1 MWCEPEFHRAGPGK
15 MFMENKENES
25 LKISA
30 KLVDLE
36 DAEEFFKKSAI
47 GKEKIKI
54 VAGDKKSEK
63 VSMEVPVAEESENF
77 QAREDNC
84 EELNLQDYQL
94 ELENRIRN
102 LLWTISGDYTQQM
115 KPDVSLFL
123 RSKDIALYDGIKQGA
138 LAKFFDKDFL
148 GMYLVK
154 KIFMGADEAALTFV
168 SQLCI
173 EEAIGERIC
182 EQRPGIWEM
191 QRKACEDI
199 LDQEYETMPSA
210 TDKLGYLRVNLLRR
224 RIDRGENTS
233 LKKKNPQADS
243 RSEEKSADSVENANV
258 SNGIIVGNVDASNG
272 IITGNA
278 DALNGIIAEN
288 ADASNEIITKTTK
301 NKQKDRKYK
310 GIYHYIDLISNAAET
325 TDTMSLIRIID
336 TVYNEV
342 ADPDF
347 SQKATLEQVLA
358 VTMEDLTEFDWHDYL
373 SEEMYEDAL
382 ESYMEQLT
390 SNVAGMENADVTREM
405 EEERQSKQ
413 KITVLPPEALEK
425 AHTYV
430 ELNFGKTYLSELEEK
445 RMNQLMC
452 RDIHSDC
459 SLYFTEGILKSPV
472 KRNYQYEYAKR
483 LKNKNIW
490 LYHDKHRIVKRN
502 IALLTE
508 MLKKSLVIKS
518 ENQEILSDRGMI
530 VPSRL
535 WRLGRSSDAQV
546 FRRELKGDSSDFVVD
561 VLIDASG
568 SQMSRQGEVALQAY
582 IISEAL
588 SNAEL
593 PHRVMSYCTFWDYTI
608 LHRFREY
615 DDPRSANEN
624 IFNYVTSSNNR
635 DGLAIRA
642 AGYGLLNREEEK
654 KILIILSD
662 GRPYDVIVNRPNAK
676 NPAPYHG
683 KYAIIDTAAQIRKL
697 RSQGVSVLGVFAG
710 EEKDLATEK
719 KIFGKDFAYI
729 RNITGFSKIVGR
741 YLTKQ
746 LEDDE

>member
-1 MWCEPEFHRAGPGK
+1 MVPE
-15 MFMENKENES
+15 
-25 LKISA
+25 
-30 KLVDLE
+30 
-36 DAEEFFKKSAI
+36 
-47 GKEKIKI
+47 
-54 VAGDKKSEK
+54 
-63 VSMEVPVAEESENF
+63 
-77 QAREDNC
+77 C
-84 EELNLQDYQL
+84 EERKLEDYQL

-102 LLWTISGDYTQQM
+102 LLWTISGDYNQQM
-115 KPDVSLFL
+115 KVDTSLFR
-123 RSKDIALYDGIKQGA
+123 RSRDIALYDGIKQGA
-138 LAKFFDKDFL
+138 LARFFDKDLL
-148 GMYLVK
+148 GMYLIK
-154 KIFMGADEAALTFV
+154 KIFMGADENALTFV

-173 EEAIGERIC
+173 EEAIGDKIC
-182 EQRPGIWEM
+182 QERPGIWEM
-191 QRKACEDI
+191 QKKACEDI
-199 LDQEYETMPSA
+199 LDQEYEKLPSA
-210 TDKLGYLRVNLLRR
+210 RDRLGYLRVNLLRR
-224 RIDRGENTS
+224 RIDRGKKPAALPKTAET
-233 LKKKNPQADS
+233 LKPTALQEADMS
-243 RSEEKSADSVENANV
+243 PKLTAAPDAGASSNLVSSPKSPC
-258 SNGIIVGNVDASNG
+258 
-272 IITGNA
+272 
-278 DALNGIIAEN
+278 
-288 ADASNEIITKTTK
+288 
-301 NKQKDRKYK
+301 
-310 GIYHYIDLISNAAET
+310 GIYYYLDLVSSAASI
-325 TDTMSLIRIID
+325 TDTMELIRLID
-336 TVYNEV
+336 RLYNELV
-342 ADPDF
+342 DPDF
-347 SQKATLEQVLA
+347 SGKASLEQVLA
-358 VTMEDLTEFDWHDYL
+358 VTMEDLTEFDWKDYL
-373 SEEMYEDAL
+373 TDEMYEDIL

-390 SNVAGMENADVTREM
+390 SNVAGMENKAVTEEM
-405 EEERQSKQ
+405 EEERQTRQ
-413 KITVLPPEALEK
+413 KVTILPPEVLEK

-430 ELNFGKTYLSELEEK
+430 ELNFGRTYLSETEEK

-459 SLYFTEGILKSPV
+459 SLYFTEGILKNPV

-502 IALLTE
+502 ISQLTE

-518 ENQEILSDRGMI
+518 ETQEILSDRGII
-530 VPSRL
+530 VPSRI
-535 WRLGRSSDAQV
+535 WRLGRSSEATI
-546 FRRELKGDSSDFVVD
+546 FKREIKGDSADFVVD

-588 SNAEL
+588 SNVGL

-615 DDPRSANEN
+615 DDPKSANEN

-642 AGYGLLNREEEK
+642 AGYGLLQREEEK

-683 KYAIIDTAAQIRKL
+683 NYAVTDTAAQIRKL
-697 RSQGVSVLGVFAG
+697 RSSGVSVLGIFAG

-746 LEDDE
+746 LEEEE

>member
-1 MWCEPEFHRAGPGK
+1 MWCEPEFHRAGHGK
-15 MFMENKENES
+15 MFMETK
-25 LKISA
+25 
-30 KLVDLE
+30 
-36 DAEEFFKKSAI
+36 
-47 GKEKIKI
+47 
-54 VAGDKKSEK
+54 
-63 VSMEVPVAEESENF
+63 
-77 QAREDNC
+77 
-84 EELNLQDYQL
+84 ELNIQDYQL

-154 KIFMGADEAALTFV
+154 KIFLGADEASLTFV

-173 EEAIGERIC
+173 EEAIGDRIC

-199 LDQEYETMPSA
+199 LDQEYEVMPSA
-210 TDKLGYLRVNLLRR
+210 ADKLGYLRVNLLRR
-224 RIDRGENTS
+224 RIDRGKNST
-233 LKKKNPQADS
+233 LKEKIDRKNSNAEH
-243 RSEEKSADSVENANV
+243 SEALKVTVNHEKE
-258 SNGIIVGNVDASNG
+258 
-272 IITGNA
+272 
-278 DALNGIIAEN
+278 
-288 ADASNEIITKTTK
+288 NEIITKTTNNESRIEK
-301 NKQKDRKYK
+301 NK
-310 GIYHYIDLISNAAET
+310 GIYHYINLITSASEIR
-325 TDTMSLIRIID
+325 DTMSLIRLID
-336 TVYNEV
+336 KVYNEAV
-342 ADPDF
+342 DLDF
-347 SQKATLEQVLA
+347 SGKATLEQVLS
-358 VTMEDLTEFDWHDYL
+358 VTMEDLTEFDWQDYL

-405 EEERQSKQ
+405 EEERQSRQ

-430 ELNFGKTYLSELEEK
+430 ELNFGRTYLNEMEEK

-518 ENQEILSDRGMI
+518 ESQEILSDRGVI

-535 WRLGRSSDAQV
+535 WRLGRSSEAQV
-546 FRRELKGDSSDFVVD
+546 FKRELKGDSSDFVVD

-642 AGYGLLNREEEK
+642 AGYGLLKREEEK

-683 KYAIIDTAAQIRKL
+683 RYAITDTAAQIRKL

-741 YLTKQ
+741 YLMKQ

>member
-1 MWCEPEFHRAGPGK
+1 MWCEPEFHRAGHGK

-36 DAEEFFKKSAI
+36 DAEEFLKKSAI

-54 VAGDKKSEK
+54 AAGDKKSEK
-63 VSMEVPVAEESENF
+63 VSMEVPVAEKSENF

-210 TDKLGYLRVNLLRR
+210 ADKLGYLRVNLLRR
-224 RIDRGENTS
+224 RIDRVENTS
-233 LKKKNPQADS
+233 LKKKNPQDDS
-243 RSEEKSADSVENANV
+243 RGEEKSADSVKNANV
-258 SNGIIVGNVDASNG
+258 SNGIIAG
-272 IITGNA
+272 
-278 DALNGIIAEN
+278 N
-288 ADASNEIITKTTK
+288 ADASNKIITKITK

-310 GIYHYIDLISNAAET
+310 GIHHYIDMISSASEIA
-325 TDTMSLIRIID
+325 DTMSLIRIID

-445 RMNQLMC
+445 RINQLMC

-502 IALLTE
+502 ISLLTE

-546 FRRELKGDSSDFVVD
+546 FKRELKGDSSDFVVD

-683 KYAIIDTAAQIRKL
+683 KYAITDTAAQIRKL

>member
-1 MWCEPEFHRAGPGK
+1 
-15 MFMENKENES
+15 MFMEDKAKKVSLEMKPSTGKRADGES
-25 LKISA
+25 EKLLA
-30 KLVDLE
+30 KVVDLE
-36 DAEEFFKKSAI
+36 DAEESQAKWN
-47 GKEKIKI
+47 
-54 VAGDKKSEK
+54 DK
-63 VSMEVPVAEESENF
+63 
-77 QAREDNC
+77 
-84 EELNLQDYQL
+84 EELRIQDYQL

-154 KIFMGADEAALTFV
+154 KIFMGADETALTFV

-173 EEAIGERIC
+173 EEAIGDRIC
-182 EQRPGIWEM
+182 QERPGIWEM
-191 QRKACEDI
+191 QRRACEDI
-199 LDQEYETMPSA
+199 LDQEYERMPSA
-210 TDKLGYLRVNLLRR
+210 ADKLGYLRVNMLRR
-224 RIDRGENTS
+224 RIDRGKQGAAVSKKVAEDSAS
-233 LKKKNPQADS
+233 LSASD
-243 RSEEKSADSVENANV
+243 RS
-258 SNGIIVGNVDASNG
+258 
-272 IITGNA
+272 
-278 DALNGIIAEN
+278 
-288 ADASNEIITKTTK
+288 
-301 NKQKDRKYK
+301 K
-310 GIYHYIDLISNAAET
+310 GIYHYINMIAGAADVK
-325 TDTMSLIRIID
+325 DTMSLIRMID

-347 SQKATLEQVLA
+347 SQKTTLEQVLA
-358 VTMEDLTEFDWHDYL
+358 VTVEDLTEFEWRDYL

-390 SNVAGMENADVTREM
+390 SNAAGMENANVTQEM
-405 EEERQSKQ
+405 EEERQTKH
-413 KITVLPPEALEK
+413 KIKVVPPEALEK

-430 ELNFGKTYLSELEEK
+430 ELNFGKTYLNEMEEK

-452 RDIHSDC
+452 RDIHGDC
-459 SLYFTEGILKSPV
+459 SLYFTEGILKNPV
-472 KRNYQYEYAKR
+472 RRNYQYEYAKR

-518 ENQEILSDRGMI
+518 ESQEILSDRGTI

-535 WRLGRSSDAQV
+535 WRLGRSGDAKV
-546 FRRELKGDSSDFVVD
+546 FKRELKGDSSDFVVD

-582 IISEAL
+582 IISESL
-588 SNAEL
+588 SNAGL

-642 AGYGLLNREEEK
+642 AGYGLLMREEEK

-662 GRPYDVIVNRPNAK
+662 GRPYDVVVNRPNAR
-676 NPAPYHG
+676 NPHPYHG
-683 KYAIIDTAAQIRKL
+683 KYAITDTAAQIRKL

>member
-1 MWCEPEFHRAGPGK
+1 M
-15 MFMENKENES
+15 
-25 LKISA
+25 
-30 KLVDLE
+30 VDLE
-36 DAEEFFKKSAI
+36 DAEEFLKGSSA
-47 GKEKIKI
+47 GKEKIINAASNKGTESFFTEVTATKEREKI
-54 VAGDKKSEK
+54 QKG
-63 VSMEVPVAEESENF
+63 
-77 QAREDNC
+77 EDDC
-84 EELNLQDYQL
+84 QELSLQDYQL

-154 KIFMGADEAALTFV
+154 KIFMGADETALTFV

-173 EEAIGERIC
+173 EEAIGDRIC

-199 LDQEYETMPSA
+199 LDQEYEVMPSA
-210 TDKLGYLRVNLLRR
+210 ADKLGYLRVNLLRG
-224 RIDRGENTS
+224 RIDRGQNLE
-233 LKKKNPQADS
+233 LKKQNNSNSTNIEFPKVVSISQNENCVAVKKVLPDIGKNSGTTND
-243 RSEEKSADSVENANV
+243 V
-258 SNGIIVGNVDASNG
+258 
-272 IITGNA
+272 ITN
-278 DALNGIIAEN
+278 
-288 ADASNEIITKTTK
+288 ITKIDAKTEK
-301 NKQKDRKYK
+301 NK
-310 GIYHYIDLISNAAET
+310 GIYHYINLIASASEIQ
-325 TDTMSLIRIID
+325 DTMSLIRLID

-342 ADPDF
+342 ASPDF
-347 SQKATLEQVLA
+347 PRKATLEQVLA
-358 VTMEDLTEFDWHDYL
+358 VTMEDLTEFDWQDYL

-405 EEERQSKQ
+405 EEERQTKQ

-430 ELNFGKTYLSELEEK
+430 ELNFGRTYLNEMEEK

-508 MLKKSLVIKS
+508 MLKKSLIIKS
-518 ENQEILSDRGMI
+518 ESQEILSDRGVI

-535 WRLGRSSDAQV
+535 WRLGRSSEAQV
-546 FRRELKGDSSDFVVD
+546 FKRELKGDSSDFVVD

-642 AGYGLLNREEEK
+642 AGYGLLKREEEK

-683 KYAIIDTAAQIRKL
+683 KYAITDTAAQIRKL

>member
-1 MWCEPEFHRAGPGK
+1 MWCEPEFHRAGHGK

-36 DAEEFFKKSAI
+36 DAEEFLKKSAI

-54 VAGDKKSEK
+54 AAGDKKSEK
-63 VSMEVPVAEESENF
+63 VSMEVPVAEKSENF

-94 ELENRIRN
+94 EQENRIRN

-243 RSEEKSADSVENANV
+243 RSEKKSADSVENADV
-258 SNGIIVGNVDASNG
+258 SNGT
-272 IITGNA
+272 ITGNA
-278 DALNGIIAEN
+278 DVSNGRIAGN
-288 ADASNEIITKTTK
+288 TDTSNETITNITE
-301 NKQKDRKYK
+301 NKQKNRKYK
-310 GIYHYIDLISNAAET
+310 GIYHYIDLISSAAEV

-342 ADPDF
+342 AEPDF
-347 SQKATLEQVLA
+347 SKKATLEQVLA

-390 SNVAGMENADVTREM
+390 SNVAGMENVDVTREM

-445 RMNQLMC
+445 RINQLMC

-546 FRRELKGDSSDFVVD
+546 FKRELKGDSSDFVVD

-683 KYAIIDTAAQIRKL
+683 KYAITDTAAQIRKL

>member
-1 MWCEPEFHRAGPGK
+1 MWCEPEFREAGHGK
-15 MFMENKENES
+15 MFMENK
-25 LKISA
+25 
-30 KLVDLE
+30 
-36 DAEEFFKKSAI
+36 
-47 GKEKIKI
+47 
-54 VAGDKKSEK
+54 
-63 VSMEVPVAEESENF
+63 
-77 QAREDNC
+77 
-84 EELNLQDYQL
+84 ELNLQDYQL

-210 TDKLGYLRVNLLRR
+210 ADKLGYLRVNLLRR
-224 RIDRGENTS
+224 RIDRGENAS
-233 LKKKNPQADS
+233 LKKKNSQDDS
-243 RSEEKSADSVENANV
+243 RGEKKSADSA
-258 SNGIIVGNVDASNG
+258 GNVNVSNG

-278 DALNGIIAEN
+278 DV
-288 ADASNEIITKTTK
+288 SNKTITNITEKEQK
-301 NKQKDRKYK
+301 NRKYK
-310 GIYHYIDLISNAAET
+310 GIYHYIDLISSAAET
-325 TDTMSLIRIID
+325 ADTMSLIRIID

-390 SNVAGMENADVTREM
+390 SNVAGMENADITREM

-445 RMNQLMC
+445 RINQLMC

-546 FRRELKGDSSDFVVD
+546 FKRELKGDSSDFVVD

-683 KYAIIDTAAQIRKL
+683 KYAITDTAAQIRKL

>member
-1 MWCEPEFHRAGPGK
+1 
-15 MFMENKENES
+15 MFMEDKAKKVSLEMKPSTEKRADGES
-25 LKISA
+25 EKLLA
-30 KLVDLE
+30 KVVDLE
-36 DAEEFFKKSAI
+36 DAEESQAKWN
-47 GKEKIKI
+47 
-54 VAGDKKSEK
+54 DK
-63 VSMEVPVAEESENF
+63 
-77 QAREDNC
+77 
-84 EELNLQDYQL
+84 EELRIQDYQL

-154 KIFMGADEAALTFV
+154 KIFMGADETALTFV

-173 EEAIGERIC
+173 EEAIGDRIC
-182 EQRPGIWEM
+182 QERPGIWEM
-191 QRKACEDI
+191 QRRACEDI
-199 LDQEYETMPSA
+199 LDQEYERMPSA
-210 TDKLGYLRVNLLRR
+210 ADKLGYLRVNMLRR
-224 RIDRGENTS
+224 RIDRGKQDAAVSKKVAEDSAS
-233 LKKKNPQADS
+233 LSASD
-243 RSEEKSADSVENANV
+243 RS
-258 SNGIIVGNVDASNG
+258 
-272 IITGNA
+272 
-278 DALNGIIAEN
+278 
-288 ADASNEIITKTTK
+288 
-301 NKQKDRKYK
+301 K
-310 GIYHYIDLISNAAET
+310 GIYHYINMIAGAADVK
-325 TDTMSLIRIID
+325 DTMSLIRMID

-347 SQKATLEQVLA
+347 SQKTTLEQVLA
-358 VTMEDLTEFDWHDYL
+358 VTVEDLTEFDWRDYL

-390 SNVAGMENADVTREM
+390 SNAAGMENANVTQEM
-405 EEERQSKQ
+405 EEERQTKH
-413 KITVLPPEALEK
+413 KIKVVPPEALEK

-430 ELNFGKTYLSELEEK
+430 ELNFGKTYLNEMEEK

-452 RDIHSDC
+452 RDIHGDC
-459 SLYFTEGILKSPV
+459 SLYFTEGILKNPV
-472 KRNYQYEYAKR
+472 RRNYQYEYAKR

-518 ENQEILSDRGMI
+518 ESQEILSDRGTI

-535 WRLGRSSDAQV
+535 WRLGRSGDAKV
-546 FRRELKGDSSDFVVD
+546 FKRELKGDSSDFVVD

-582 IISEAL
+582 IISESL
-588 SNAEL
+588 SNAGL

-642 AGYGLLNREEEK
+642 AGYGHLMREEEK

-662 GRPYDVIVNRPNAK
+662 GRPYDVVVNRPNAR
-676 NPAPYHG
+676 NPQPYHG
-683 KYAIIDTAAQIRKL
+683 KYAITDTAAQIRKL

>member
-1 MWCEPEFHRAGPGK
+1 MWCEPEFRKAGHGK

-210 TDKLGYLRVNLLRR
+210 TDKMGYLRVNLLRR

-325 TDTMSLIRIID
+325 ADTMSLIRIID

-445 RMNQLMC
+445 RINQLMC

-683 KYAIIDTAAQIRKL
+683 KYAITDTAAQIRKL